1 MINKSTFD
9 TIHAGNFVLHSYLLN
24 DINGCKGT
32 IYIRIHC
39 LLHYII
45 IMRFLCPSVEGRM
58 SFSRGTHVLR
68 SEDACP
74 SVGGRT
80 LFRRN
85 ETTFT
90 AF

>member
-9 TIHAGNFVLHSYLLN
+9 TIHAGKFVLHSYLIN

-45 IMRFLCPSVEGRM
+45 IMRFL
-58 SFSRGTHVLR
+58 
-68 SEDACP
+68 
-74 SVGGRT
+74 
-80 LFRRN
+80 
-85 ETTFT
+85 
-90 AF
+90 

>member
-9 TIHAGNFVLHSYLLN
+9 TIHAGKFVLHSYLIN

-45 IMRFLCPSVEGRM
+45 IMRFLCEQCKESKTPFVNG
-58 SFSRGTHVLR
+58 
-68 SEDACP
+68 
-74 SVGGRT
+74 
-80 LFRRN
+80 
-85 ETTFT
+85 
-90 AF
+90 

>member
-9 TIHAGNFVLHSYLLN
+9 TIHAGKFVLHSYLLN

-45 IMRFLCPSVEGRM
+45 IMRFLCAHLEKVEWASDGI
-58 SFSRGTHVLR
+58 
-68 SEDACP
+68 
-74 SVGGRT
+74 
-80 LFRRN
+80 
-85 ETTFT
+85 
-90 AF
+90 